1 MLSARSRAPFGRLV
15 SAMVTPFDVAGGL
28 DLDTAQALATWLVDE
43 QGHEGLVVNGT
54 GGEAPTTTD
63 AEKADLVR
71 AVVEAVGDRAAVV
84 AGVGTNDTVHTVHLA
99 QEAAKSGADA
109 LLVVTPYYSKPPQ
122 DGIAAHMRVV
132 ADSTDLP
139 VMVYDIPG
147 RAGVPL
153 EPATLIA
160 LAAHERIVAVKDA
173 KGDVVSSARVLAET
187 DLVYYAGNDAELLPW
202 LAIGASGVVGTA
214 TQLCGPDTV
223 ALLDAWER
231 GDAGEA
237 LRLHR
242 QLWPIST
249 GIFATQGAILA
260 KAGLG
265 LLGHPVGP
273 VRLPLVDATEHQL
286 SHLRADMRAA
296 GIAV

>member
-1 MLSARSRAPFGRLV
+1 MLREGAPAPFGRLL

-43 QGHEGLVVNGT
+43 QGHDGLVVNGT

-63 AEKADLVR
+63 AEKSDLVR

-99 QEAAKSGADA
+99 QGAAKAGADA
-109 LLVVTPYYSKPPQ
+109 MLVVTPYYNKPPQ
-122 DGIAAHMRVV
+122 AGIAAHMRVV

-139 VMVYDIPG
+139 VMVYDIPA
-147 RAGVPL
+147 RSGVAI
-153 EPATLIA
+153 EPATLVE

-173 KGDVVSSARVLAET
+173 KGDVTSTARVIAET
-187 DLVYYAGNDAELLPW
+187 GIAYYAGNDAEVLPW
-202 LAIGASGVVGTA
+202 LAVGAVGLVGTA
-214 TQLCGPDTV
+214 TQLVGPDSA
-223 ALLDAWER
+223 ALFRAWEA
-231 GDAGEA
+231 GDHAEA

-242 QLWPIST
+242 RLWPVYT

-260 KAGLG
+260 KAGLR
-265 LLGHPVGP
+265 LLGRDTGP
-273 VRLPLVDATEHQL
+273 VRLPLVDATEHQV
-286 SHLRADMRAA
+286 SHLRADMAAA
-296 GIAV
+296 GLPV

>member
-1 MLSARSRAPFGRLV
+1 MIRQGARAPFGRLL

-43 QGHEGLVVNGT
+43 QRNEGLVINGT

-63 AEKADLVR
+63 AEKSDLLR
-71 AVVEAVGDRAAVV
+71 AVSEAVGDRATVV

-99 QEAAKSGADA
+99 QQAEKAGADA
-109 LLVVTPYYSKPPQ
+109 LLVVTPYYNKPPQ
-122 DGIAAHMRVV
+122 AGIAAHMKVV

-147 RAGVPL
+147 RSGVPI
-153 EPATLIA
+153 EPATLVE
-160 LAAHERIVAVKDA
+160 LSAHDRIVAVKDA
-173 KGDVVSSARVLAET
+173 KSDLVSSSRVMAET
-187 DLVYYAGNDAELLPW
+187 DLAYYAGNDAELLPQ
-202 LAIGASGVVGTA
+202 LAIGAVGVVGTA
-214 TQLCGPDTV
+214 TQLVGPDTA
-223 ALLDAWER
+223 ALLDAW
-231 GDAGEA
+231 DAGDPAGA

-242 QLWPIST
+242 KLWPIYT

-260 KAGLG
+260 KAGLR
-265 LLGHPVGP
+265 LLGRDTGP
-273 VRLPLVDATEHQL
+273 VRLPLVDATEHEI

-296 GIAV
+296 GLDV